1 MPFMIVA
8 LLEFWVWEQMT
19 LASGLV
25 SIDDQACQIIL
36 INLLNLNYMMGS
48 GMQSSASTLIGNQ
61 IGYGNTKKAIEYFKV
76 TIITGLLIFSV

>member
-1 MPFMIVA
+1 MPFMIVV

-48 GMQSSASTLIGNQ
+48 GMQSSASTVIGNQ
-61 IGYGNTKKAIEYFKV
+61 IGNGNAKKAIEYFKV
-76 TIITGLLIFSV
+76 TIITGLAIFSF